1 MKTYK
6 TIKKLVYAV
15 KWDGSDEAYEEI
27 SRIAHIWVKQA
38 YATTCYSIRKPDKA
52 QDILLLTNGPNGNFR
67 IHIGDYLIRNFDGA
81 IVVMPSETFKN
92 TYKLKEE

>member
-6 TIKKLVYAV
+6 TIK
-15 KWDGSDEAYEEI
+15 
-27 SRIAHIWVKQA
+27 
-38 YATTCYSIRKPDKA
+38 KA

-81 IVVMPSETFKN
+81 IVVMASETFKN